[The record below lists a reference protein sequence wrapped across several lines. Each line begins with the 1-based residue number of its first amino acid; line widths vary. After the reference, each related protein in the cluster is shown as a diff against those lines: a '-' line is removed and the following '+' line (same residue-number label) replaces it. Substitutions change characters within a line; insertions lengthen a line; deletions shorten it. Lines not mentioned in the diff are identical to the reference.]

1 MKDLEKISKLRKL
14 QKEVKTQI
22 DVILNEKGMKTVI
35 EKIEEAAERKGRLEG
50 KLEGKLEGRLEGELK
65 GRLEGRLE
73 GELKG
78 KLEDAKGMLLEG
90 LQVDA
95 VARITKL
102 SIAQIE
108 IIAKEIASKK

>member
-50 KLEGKLEGRLEGELK
+50 KLEGRLEGI
-65 GRLEGRLE
+65 
-73 GELKG
+73 LKG

-108 IIAKEIASKK
+108 SIAKEIASKK

>member
-1 MKDLEKISKLRKL
+1 MKDLEKISKLHKL

-22 DVILNEKGMKTVI
+22 DIILNEKGMKTVI

-50 KLEGKLEGRLEGELK
+50 KLEGRLEGI
-65 GRLEGRLE
+65 
-73 GELKG
+73 LKG

-90 LQVDA
+90 LQVAA

-102 SIAQIE
+102 TIAQIE
-108 IIAKEIASKK
+108 SIAKEIARKK